1 MKSLLCLAAV
11 LTTLAGCGYGSD
23 RSSSETT
30 TTTTAG
36 ASGAA
41 SGSAAPGV
49 TPVGV
54 PEGWTGY
61 GAGVSTGE
69 VITSRMLLAAA
80 ESYNGRAVIVEGQIV
95 DVCQNKGCWMTMMD
109 GDREMR
115 VTFKDYG
122 FFVPFDAGGKYAR
135 VEGIFEIKDVP
146 ADEAK
151 HYLEDA
157 GKYDEAAKITGPV
170 PSYTFLASGVLIK
183 S

>member
-1 MKSLLCLAAV
+1 MKSIPRPAAV
-11 LTTLAGCGYGSD
+11 LLVLALAGCGYGAD
-23 RSSSETT
+23 RSASETT
-30 TTTTAG
+30 MA
-36 ASGAA
+36 
-41 SGSAAPGV
+41 GSAAGTESAPSV
-49 TPVGV
+49 APVGV

-61 GAGVSTGE
+61 GAGVSGTD

-80 ESYNGRAVIVEGQIV
+80 ESYNGRSVVVEGQIV
-95 DVCQNKGCWMTMMD
+95 DVCQKKGCWMTMLD

-115 VTFKDYG
+115 VTFKDYA
-122 FFVPFDAGGKYAR
+122 FFVPLDASGKYAR
-135 VEGIFEIKDVP
+135 IEGVFEIKDVP

-157 GKYDEAAKITGPV
+157 GKYEEAAKITGPV